1 MKKITLLVAAV
12 LVAATSWAQNPTIS
26 KVWEF
31 SAAAT
36 SDVGG
41 LPGYIKTSTADR
53 CRGMAYGKIG
63 TEKVLV
69 VATRETAN
77 AVHVI
82 DASNGTILRQLNIST
97 LTGGTFTLNDVAIS
111 TDGKVLVCNLSAGT
125 AGTFKV
131 YKWDNI
137 LNTTVPTVA
146 ISFALS
152 ADASR
157 FGDHFIV
164 TGSLSAGTAKVYAA
178 SQLKVGGAGVNLNS
192 QKILVWSMIE
202 DTNNPGAYVF
212 NQTPQEIFSIVN
224 SGSAWNLPS
233 VCPLPNGKLLYK
245 ANGSSMYVLNN
256 DLTLEGTTV
265 STSVIDGSTNGYKFL
280 KTRTGGVVDT
290 TYLVG
295 LRYSDNR
302 AMLYKMPEY
311 TYASMVSAGFSNSLG
326 ASGNANGTGRVC
338 VQDDEEGTNVYVL
351 ATNLGIGKYS
361 ITWPSTPTS
370 IISTT
375 TSLKITKTSSLL
387 KVEGA
392 TPVAIELF
400 NTLGQKVQ
408 SVVNKN
414 ELNISNL
421 RGVHIVKVNVNGK
434 VSTQKV
440 SI

>member
-1 MKKITLLVAAV
+1 MKKITLLLVVA
-12 LVAATSWAQNPTIS
+12 LVATTSWAQNPTVT

-31 SAAAT
+31 SAAPT

-111 TDGKVLVCNLSAGT
+111 TDGKVLICNLSAGT

-146 ISFALS
+146 ISFALT

-157 FGDHFIV
+157 FGDHFVV
-164 TGSLSAGTAKVYAA
+164 TGSISAGTAKVYAA

-202 DTNNPGAYVF
+202 DTNNPGTYIF
-212 NQTPQEIFSIVN
+212 NQTPQEIFSVVN
-224 SGSAWNLPS
+224 AGSAWNLPS
-233 VCPLPNGKLLYK
+233 VCPIPNGKFLYK
-245 ANGSSMYVLNN
+245 ANGSSMFVLNN
-256 DLTLEGTTV
+256 DLSLEGTTV
-265 STSVIDGSTNGYKFL
+265 STSIIDGSTNGYKFL
-280 KTRTGGVVDT
+280 KTRTGGAVDT
-290 TYLVG
+290 TYIVG
-295 LRYSDNR
+295 FRYSDNR
-302 AMLYKMPEY
+302 AMIYKLPQY
-311 TYASMVSAGFSNSLG
+311 TYTSMVSAAFSNSLG

-351 ATNLGIGKYS
+351 ASNLGIGKYS
-361 ITWPSTPTS
+361 VVWPSTPTS
-370 IISTT
+370 LNTT
-375 TSLKITKTSSLL
+375 KESLKFTQTTNTL
-387 KVEGA
+387 KVQGT
-392 TPVAIELF
+392 TPSTIELF

-408 SVVNKN
+408 SVINRN

-421 RGVHIVKVNVNGK
+421 RGVHIVKVNVNG
-434 VSTQKV
+434 VTSTQK
-440 SI
+440 INL